1 MSKPKTLTRREY
13 EDKLLKHMDSIRAL
27 TKRFNPDVVHISLSI
42 VDNAEWALA
51 YTGEGIDTK
60 VADVYW
66 HFEDDESCHKFLK
79 RAKLPGE
86 EGEDEVIRFDDQQ

>member
-1 MSKPKTLTRREY
+1 MAKKLTRRAY
-13 EDKLLKHMDSIRAL
+13 EDKLLKHMDSIREL

-42 VDNAEWALA
+42 VGNSEWAIA

-66 HFEDDESCHKFLK
+66 HFEKDDCHKFLK
-79 RAKLPGE
+79 RAKLPC
-86 EGEDEVIRFDDQQ
+86 EGEDGKDEVVYFDDQQ